1 MSEVNATIQSTGHH
15 GPIIAI
21 VGPCASGK
29 STLAA
34 NLQTLGFDARVS
46 GQEHS
51 EIAALWKRLRADMV
65 VALHIDIATLR
76 ARRGE
81 TWSQTLF
88 DVQMKRLRDAYAAA
102 DIHID
107 TAEQSESEALAIVM
121 AALVPNEGCG

>member
-1 MSEVNATIQSTGHH
+1 MSRVNAATFNTVDRSGIV
-15 GPIIAI
+15 AI

-34 NLQTLGFDARVS
+34 NLRAIGYDARVS

-51 EIAALWKRLRADMV
+51 EIVTLWKRLGADVV
-65 VALHIDIATLR
+65 VALHIDIGTLR

-88 DVQMKRLRDAYAAA
+88 DKQLARLRDAYEAA
-102 DIHID
+102 DIHVN
-107 TAEQSESEALAIVM
+107 TAEASECRTFTLVTEALVQR
-121 AALVPNEGCG
+121 ET